1 MGRYQW
7 RSRRSSKRTR
17 FWQDWRPHLKTDTWR
32 LMAQDALTLTFSW
45 SSQRLRRVLA
55 ASAVYQSLVL
65 IMRTDPEPVED
76 IAFAHGERS
85 IRFVDADAPQPA
97 DWLQV
102 QGRMCGVH
110 TKELKLL
117 VRGALRVAECVCRGP
132 RTPPKHEN
140 EKSSFAARRG
150 NHRPEFS
157 GADIGLNLLNH
168 MEAAAARRKIP
179 CHLPVP
185 FIHGLETKP
194 RGKRY
199 LVFVGEP
206 GDRVFDR
213 VDSHAPTIMAHG
225 AEAIHLAGTR
235 PSRRRAPP
243 GPQVYLGSMPF
254 RTAPQAPVRQ
264 SPSASSPQYQRNR
277 GQPLITRT
285 ARAKAP
291 PVTRRPRRP
300 FRASVRLGR
309 RSSQVD
315 CRDAPTDAIGV
326 SREESAL
333 AHKDVP
339 KDPRSTVCGSL
350 FATLPGGQ
358 QNGTDVVPFFQPY
371 AVFGPSQW

>member
-1 MGRYQW
+1 MRQNLPFVRHQTDSDGTLGR
-7 RSRRSSKRTR
+7 
-17 FWQDWRPHLKTDTWR
+17 KTPDADTWR

-45 SSQRLRRVLA
+45 SSQRLRRVVA

-65 IMRTDPEPVED
+65 IMRTYPEPVED

-102 QGRMCGVH
+102 QGRMWGVH

-213 VDSHAPTIMAHG
+213 VDSHAPTIMAQG
-225 AEAIHLAGTR
+225 APPLRAAVPQPSCAPR
-235 PSRRRAPP
+235 PSRGKIFLPCKPAFPARGRWFSPVPSGESLDLAPA
-243 GPQVYLGSMPF
+243 M
-254 RTAPQAPVRQ
+254 
-264 SPSASSPQYQRNR
+264 
-277 GQPLITRT
+277 
-285 ARAKAP
+285 
-291 PVTRRPRRP
+291 
-300 FRASVRLGR
+300 
-309 RSSQVD
+309 
-315 CRDAPTDAIGV
+315 
-326 SREESAL
+326 
-333 AHKDVP
+333 H
-339 KDPRSTVCGSL
+339 STP
-350 FATLPGGQ
+350 A
-358 QNGTDVVPFFQPY
+358 
-371 AVFGPSQW
+371 